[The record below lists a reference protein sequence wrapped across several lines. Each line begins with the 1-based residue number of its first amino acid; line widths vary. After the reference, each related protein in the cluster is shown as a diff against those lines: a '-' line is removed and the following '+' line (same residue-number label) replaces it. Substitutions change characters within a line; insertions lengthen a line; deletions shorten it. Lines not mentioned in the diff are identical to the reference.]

1 MSMLR
6 AIRPIYQIILTT
18 GSGLL
23 STGLILALVG
33 CGMPESEAEPQR
45 SGQQNQRGQGQRGPA
60 SVDVIAAKTGSLSSS
75 LEYTGTTQ
83 PYRSIS
89 LRTQAEGQ
97 LLSLAV
103 DVGDPVTQGQV
114 LARLDNSILSTSVEE
129 AQAEAA
135 ALESNAAQARN
146 EVSEGKSQV
155 TRSRLELEQAQA
167 DLLRLEKLYAA
178 GAIALQQVEQAR
190 TEAGTRKQALQ
201 SAQQVVRTR
210 QQAATAAQRRV
221 TAQRSVIVREQ
232 KRLAFAIVSS
242 PVDGVVLERVAEPGN
257 LAQTGSEILKLGDFS
272 RVKVSVQVSE
282 LELANI
288 RTGQSVQVR
297 LDAFPKE
304 QLQGEISRV
313 SPVADPT
320 ARLIPVEVTIPNPQ
334 RRIGSGLLA
343 RVNFEARRGNAI
355 VVPEGALQPY
365 RDRKAQRESSRP
377 AGAKP
382 DMSKTGT
389 LFAVVARA
397 PQVKVVARS
406 VTLGQ
411 RQDGQVE
418 VLSGVN
424 PGDRLVIRSSKAL
437 KDGDPVRLSAISE
450 GVGSRTQTGR
460 SRPNSPTPSENT
472 ARSSQ

>member
-1 MSMLR
+1 MSQAILSWSWLSKR
-6 AIRPIYQIILTT
+6 ACTGALFCGALLTIT
-18 GSGLL
+18 ACGS
-23 STGLILALVG
+23 AQK
-33 CGMPESEAEPQR
+33 SEAEAPQQAGR
-45 SGQQNQRGQGQRGPA
+45 QGQQGPA
-60 SVDVIAAKTGSLSSS
+60 SVDAVAAKTGSLSNS

-103 DVGDPVTQGQV
+103 DVGDPVARGQV

-167 DLLRLEKLYAA
+167 DLARLEKLYAA

-221 TAQRSVIVREQ
+221 IAQQSVIAREQ
-232 KRLAFAIVSS
+232 QRLSFAVIPS

-288 RTGQSVQVR
+288 RTGQLVQVR

-304 QLQGEISRV
+304 RLQGEVSRI

-320 ARLIPVEVTIPNPQ
+320 ARLIPVEVTIPNTQ

-343 RVNFEARRGNAI
+343 RVDFGAQRANAV

-365 RDRKAQRESSRP
+365 RDRRAQGGNSRP
-377 AGAKP
+377 SGAKP

-389 LFAVVARA
+389 IFTVAGNGA
-397 PQVKVVARS
+397 EAKVVARR
-406 VTLGQ
+406 VTLGE

-418 VLSGVN
+418 VLSGVTQ
-424 PGDRLVIRSSKAL
+424 GDRLVTRSNKAL

-450 GVGSRTQTGR
+450 GAASGTQTGR
-460 SRPNSPTPSENT
+460 SQPNSPTQSENS
-472 ARSSQ
+472 ARPRQ